1 MEGHRNFSVFEASR
15 TDPSVSAE
23 QGAAADIMS
32 GESCRRTRD
41 RATGGRMRGGE
52 LGRNGEV
59 GRSRRCGEVESGLEM
74 GWPELG
80 RWRLAAAAAVVRVE
94 WIQSERGGAR
104 LGFTF
109 PSGLSV
115 SVQSSRYR
123 PGTKI
128 DTN

>member
-1 MEGHRNFSVFEASR
+1 
-15 TDPSVSAE
+15 
-23 QGAAADIMS
+23 
-32 GESCRRTRD
+32 
-41 RATGGRMRGGE
+41 MRGDE

-74 GWPELG
+74 EWPELG

-94 WIQSERGGAR
+94 WIQSERIEGGAR

-115 SVQSSRYR
+115 SVQRRKYPVETTNQWK
-123 PGTKI
+123 PGNLNLSLWMWNVRTRCERNMYHTFSK
-128 DTN
+128 

>member
-59 GRSRRCGEVESGLEM
+59 GRSRRCGEVESGLEK
-74 GWPELG
+74 GWPEMGMRG
-80 RWRLAAAAAVVRVE
+80 RRRLAAAAVVRGE
-94 WIQSERGGAR
+94 WIQSERER
-104 LGFTF
+104 
-109 PSGLSV
+109 
-115 SVQSSRYR
+115 R
-123 PGTKI
+123 
-128 DTN
+128 